1 MSGNRTFYKYP
12 PYHSVKESLEQLW
25 RAKHAQ
31 SQAWSSRVGK
41 AWSRVTAKFGE
52 ISSAACLFHGSPCCA
67 LAADSE
73 NLLHNY
79 MNGTSSYLRLEQAR
93 DSWRKYFISTIWKL
107 RWFQTSMCLRRI
119 LKKFPFMCHFFMIL
133 FLFWS
138 GVLESSSSSEESSV
152 ARDSTLGGAF
162 CYSPCGC
169 VLCSRDYDVF
179 EKEYMFKSCTICLL

>member
-1 MSGNRTFYKYP
+1 MQWFCLQKRGDICNCNRP
-12 PYHSVKESLEQLW
+12 PSSQYISV
-25 RAKHAQ
+25 
-31 SQAWSSRVGK
+31 
-41 AWSRVTAKFGE
+41 
-52 ISSAACLFHGSPCCA
+52 LFS
-67 LAADSE
+67 
-73 NLLHNY
+73 
-79 MNGTSSYLRLEQAR
+79 SSYLRLEQAR

-107 RWFQTSMCLRRI
+107 RWFQTSMRVRRI
-119 LKKFPFMCHFFMIL
+119 LKKFPFICHFFMIL

-162 CYSPCGC
+162 CYSPFGC

>member
-1 MSGNRTFYKYP
+1 MFKSCTICLLQGQKQITE
-12 PYHSVKESLEQLW
+12 VKSHL
-25 RAKHAQ
+25 
-31 SQAWSSRVGK
+31 
-41 AWSRVTAKFGE
+41 
-52 ISSAACLFHGSPCCA
+52 
-67 LAADSE
+67 
-73 NLLHNY
+73 
-79 MNGTSSYLRLEQAR
+79 TSSYLRLEQAR

-179 EKEYMFKSCTICLL
+179 EKEYMFKSCIICLLQGQKQITEVKFHLIIINVA